1 MSSARRLEVRRRAEL
16 GVIASYLFE
25 LASPR
30 RGRREQTRGRCG
42 PVVTVTRARTPVA
55 EGA

>member
-16 GVIASYLFE
+16 GVIAGYLFE

-30 RGRREQTRGRCG
+30 RGRREQARGRRR
-42 PVVTVTRARTPVA
+42 PVVAATRARTPVA